1 MERSQLKPWWEYKVG
16 RAKEIELEMVYVCV
30 INGRKKRNKLITSSN
45 ERDNEQLPT
54 LLLCL

>member
-1 MERSQLKPWWEYKVG
+1 MERSQLKPWWKYKVG

-30 INGRKKRNKLITSSN
+30 INGKKEEIKLTTSSN